1 MKICEC
7 GQAIDNYRV
16 FASYIPPFDESE
28 LTKKQIEANG
38 PVLHYLE
45 TGFMPHAYLECRGC
59 GRIYLYS
66 LKASILHDMTRVG
79 NEDLGREV
87 SKLIDIVSKGT

>member
-1 MKICEC
+1 MKTCEC
-7 GQAIDNYRV
+7 GQNIDKYRV

-28 LTKKQIEANG
+28 LTKNQIDINA

-45 TGFMPHAYLECRGC
+45 TGFMPHAYLECLGC

-66 LKASILHDMTRVG
+66 LKAAILRDMELIS

-87 SKLIDIVSKGT
+87 SKLIDIISKRT